1 MCLSL
6 GKQKLHPK
14 SKKLSYNKIVKKITC
29 ILLTFI
35 ITAFSMLSVSASPLT
50 CQHSHPDSMNSN
62 VKVAIHDSMQTTMH
76 MQMDMKD
83 CHDLLSSNS
92 SVCDCDHGQ
101 ASYSALSNESNVQLR
116 NRKTTL
122 NSIFQDLILA
132 FIPDSLHRPPITHH
146 A

>member
-1 MCLSL
+1 
-6 GKQKLHPK
+6 
-14 SKKLSYNKIVKKITC
+14 
-29 ILLTFI
+29 
-35 ITAFSMLSVSASPLT
+35 MLSVSASPLT
-50 CQHSHPDSMNSN
+50 CQHSHSDSMNSN

-76 MQMDMKD
+76 MDMQMDMKD

-122 NSIFQDLILA
+122 KPIFQDLILA